1 MKIET
6 LHTRPT
12 LMQADPDAETLP
24 MPLAGNDIVHTPQ
37 QPYAAP
43 NGPAPSMLRRTWGQF
58 RDTVCDMP
66 ARARKARAQG
76 EQYVAE
82 EPFRAITMAAA
93 GGATLAILLRA
104 AARHH
109 RH

>member
-6 LHTRPT
+6 MHTRPT
-12 LMQADPDAETLP
+12 SMQADPDAETLP
-24 MPLAGNDIVHTPQ
+24 MPLAGNDIVHEPQ
-37 QPYAAP
+37 QPHAMAP
-43 NGPAPSMLRRTWGQF
+43 AKKSMLGRSWCHF
-58 RDTVCDMP
+58 RETVADLP
-66 ARARKARAQG
+66 LRAKKAREQG
-76 EQYVAE
+76 AHYVAE